1 MQQGSRPLEV
11 VHRYVELRRWTAIA
25 GKRPVK
31 FRFLEAASR
40 HRVLPTHKSLPATDA
55 LAGGCLG
62 LSGHSNIE
70 AAAGSSAITAVGP
83 DLISLL
89 PDGQHSVGANTIC
102 AEIEQNGHL
111 ADKQYN
117 QRRH

>member
-1 MQQGSRPLEV
+1 MTGSGLSEMANG
-11 VHRYVELRRWTAIA
+11 RRLATLNSH
-25 GKRPVK
+25 P
-31 FRFLEAASR
+31 AAN
-40 HRVLPTHKSLPATDA
+40 A